1 MNTTTSSHFVPP
13 TRFEIFDPLNQISTM
28 WEESFK
34 NNGGGFYTPNSII
47 IPTNQKPYSLSED
60 GTEGTPHKF
69 DQEASTS
76 RHPDKVSCIIAHL
89 NFFGALCEFIIFL
102 YPQTQ
107 RRLAQN
113 REAAKKSRLRK
124 KAYVQQLETSRLK
137 LIRLEQ
143 ELDRA
148 RQQGF
153 YASKRVDTNALSF
166 SDNMCSGIVAFEM
179 EYGHWVEEQNMQIHE
194 LRTVL
199 NGQVSDVEIR
209 LLVDNAMKHY
219 FQLFLMKSAAA
230 KLDVFYIMSG
240 MWKTSAERFFLWIGG
255 FRPSELLK
263 VLVPHFDP
271 MMDQQVL
278 DVCNLRQSCQQAE
291 DAVSQGMEKLQHTLA
306 ESVAAGELGE
316 GSYVPQITSAMERLE
331 ALVSFVDQA
340 DHLRHETLQ
349 QMHRILTTRQAARG
363 LLALGEY
370 FQRLR
375 ALSSSW
381 ETRQREPT

>member
-76 RHPDKVSCIIAHL
+76 RHPDK
-89 NFFGALCEFIIFL
+89 
-102 YPQTQ
+102 TQ

-148 RQQGF
+148 RQQ
-153 YASKRVDTNALSF
+153 V
-166 SDNMCSGIVAFEM
+166 
-179 EYGHWVEEQNMQIHE
+179 
-194 LRTVL
+194 
-199 NGQVSDVEIR
+199 
-209 LLVDNAMKHY
+209 
-219 FQLFLMKSAAA
+219 
-230 KLDVFYIMSG
+230 
-240 MWKTSAERFFLWIGG
+240 
-255 FRPSELLK
+255 
-263 VLVPHFDP
+263 
-271 MMDQQVL
+271 
-278 DVCNLRQSCQQAE
+278 
-291 DAVSQGMEKLQHTLA
+291 
-306 ESVAAGELGE
+306 
-316 GSYVPQITSAMERLE
+316 
-331 ALVSFVDQA
+331 
-340 DHLRHETLQ
+340 
-349 QMHRILTTRQAARG
+349 
-363 LLALGEY
+363 
-370 FQRLR
+370 
-375 ALSSSW
+375 
-381 ETRQREPT
+381 

>member
-13 TRFEIFDPLNQISTM
+13 TRFEIYDPLNQISTM

-76 RHPDKVSCIIAHL
+76 RHPDK
-89 NFFGALCEFIIFL
+89 
-102 YPQTQ
+102 TQ

-148 RQQGF
+148 RQQVLLSLFFFLKYRVDIMMYDNIMLQGF